1 MIKVE
6 MGMKKM
12 FRVKVL
18 DIEGCYLITPTIVM
32 EGTSDLIRVFNDT
45 QFNIY
50 GLSTDFKEE
59 YYAMGKPG
67 VVRGMHYQAPP
78 EGHDKLIS
86 CLVGEIQDVVIDLR
100 KNSKTY
106 GKYVVVEL
114 NEFNKDMIYVP
125 SGCAH
130 GYYVKGNKE
139 ALVFY
144 KVTKPFNHK
153 FKGGVNFDSLNIPWD
168 FNKDEVH
175 FEEWDKNLSKFEN
188 FESPFN

>member
-1 MIKVE
+1 
-6 MGMKKM
+6 M

-18 DIEGCYLITPTIVM
+18 EVDGCYLITPTIVM
-32 EGTSDLIRVFNDT
+32 EGTSDLIRVFNNT

-100 KNSKTY
+100 KSSKTY
-106 GKYVVVEL
+106 GKYAVVEL

-139 ALVFY
+139 AMVFY
-144 KVTKPFNHK
+144 KVTKPFNK
-153 FKGGVNFDSLNIPWD
+153 DFKGGVNWDSLDIPWD
-168 FNKDEVH
+168 FNKDEVCV
-175 FEEWDKNLSKFEN
+175 EEWDDKLSKFED

>member
-1 MIKVE
+1 
-6 MGMKKM
+6 M
-12 FRVKVL
+12 FRVKSLGV
-18 DIEGCYLITPTIVM
+18 EGCYLITPTIVM

-78 EGHDKLIS
+78 EGHNKLIS
-86 CLVGEIQDVVIDLR
+86 CLLGEIQDVVIDLR
-100 KNSKTY
+100 KSSKTY

-153 FKGGVNFDSLNIPWD
+153 FKGGVNFDSLDIPWD
-168 FNKDEVH
+168 FNKDKVS
-175 FEEWDKNLSKFEN
+175 FEEWDAKLSKFED